1 MHLKQK
7 TSHIPRVTLAVAVAA
22 ALPCAVAASPAPE
35 KPPATLN
42 KASSSR
48 RRFGAG
54 GSILTAAVC
63 LTILRTATP
72 AGATTLRRMDLPE
85 LVATA
90 DRIVH
95 ARVVVNR
102 AYWDATHT
110 QIFTDTDFEVLDEAK
125 GTGPKSLTI
134 TQLGGHVPPID
145 MLVEGTPTF
154 SVGEEVVLFTELH
167 SNGQRLVTGLS
178 QGVMRVH
185 ENRDTGEKIAVSPA
199 LTGVQLV
206 GGKASRIKA
215 PLGPMLERIRQL
227 AAGGRKGATLMTT
240 PAKDPVKPGG
250 GQQ

>member
-1 MHLKQK
+1 MHLKQQ
-7 TSHIPRVTLAVAVAA
+7 TSHIPR
-22 ALPCAVAASPAPE
+22 
-35 KPPATLN
+35 
-42 KASSSR
+42 
-48 RRFGAG
+48 F
-54 GSILTAAVC
+54 SILTAAVC
-63 LTILRTATP
+63 LTLLRTATP

-95 ARVVVNR
+95 ARVVANR
-102 AYWDATHT
+102 IYWDATHT

-145 MLVEGTPTF
+145 MLVEGTPAF

-167 SNGQRLVTGLS
+167 SNGQRLVTGLG
-178 QGVMRVH
+178 QGVMRIH
-185 ENRDTGEKIAVSPA
+185 ENRDTGEKIAVNPG
-199 LTGVQLV
+199 LTGAQMV
-206 GGKASRIKA
+206 GGNASRIEA

-227 AAGGRKGATLMTT
+227 AVGGRQGATLQTT
-240 PAKDPVKPGG
+240 PARDPVKPGG